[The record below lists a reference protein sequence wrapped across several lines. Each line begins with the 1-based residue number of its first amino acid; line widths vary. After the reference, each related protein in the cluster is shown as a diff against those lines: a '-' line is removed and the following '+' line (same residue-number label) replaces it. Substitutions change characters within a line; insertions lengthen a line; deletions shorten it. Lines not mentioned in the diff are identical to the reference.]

1 MKNRKMAYIVII
13 SVVCVLLIA
22 AGLYFVPIKS
32 TPIDIT
38 MEAVKSDSD
47 ENEIGTVPITVK
59 GTVEK
64 YLFRDDRVS
73 LKIES
78 FEDLYDI
85 KQWDSRDY
93 SGYGPDEYGF
103 YWLYFN
109 ASSTVAGEN
118 SYMVTVIFREDLSSW
133 EFFRVCRKYHY
144 VEETEELILE
154 EYPELD
160 IRYRATVE

>member
-1 MKNRKMAYIVII
+1 MFKRVIYITCAIVI
-13 SVVCVLLIA
+13 SLLLI
-22 AGLYFVPIKS
+22 GTLLYFIPVSS
-32 TPIDIT
+32 TSIDIT

-47 ENEIGTVPITVK
+47 ENELGTVPITVK

-85 KQWDSRDY
+85 KQWDSRDF
-93 SGYGPDEYGF
+93 SGYGPDEHGF

-118 SYMVTVIFREDLSSW
+118 SYTVTVVFREDLSSW

-144 VEETEELILE
+144 IEETEELVRE

-160 IRYRATVE
+160 VRYRATVE

>member
-1 MKNRKMAYIVII
+1 MSKKILYIGCAIII
-13 SVVCVLLIA
+13 SLLLI
-22 AGLYFVPIKS
+22 GTLLYFIPVSS

-38 MEAVKSDSD
+38 MDAVKSDSD

-73 LKIES
+73 LEIES

-85 KQWDSRDY
+85 TQWDSRDY

-118 SYMVTVIFREDLSSW
+118 SYMVTVVFREDLSSW

>member
-1 MKNRKMAYIVII
+1 MEKKYLIIVGAFILAVI
-13 SVVCVLLIA
+13 VSAC
-22 AGLYFVPIKS
+22 LYLTPIKS
-32 TPIDIT
+32 IPIDIT
-38 MEAVKSDSD
+38 MDAVKSDSD

-73 LKIES
+73 LEIES

-85 KQWDSRDY
+85 TQWDSRDY

-118 SYMVTVIFREDLSSW
+118 SYMVTVVFQEDLSSW

>member
-47 ENEIGTVPITVK
+47 GKELGTVPITVQ
-59 GTVEK
+59 GTITE
-64 YLFRDDRVS
+64 YLFRNDR
-73 LKIES
+73 IEIEIEP

-85 KQWDSRDY
+85 EQRTTDFFIDDSDQKGHY
-93 SGYGPDEYGF
+93 LVEC
-103 YWLYFN
+103 N
-109 ASSTVAGEN
+109 ASSTIVGED
-118 SYMVTVIFREDLSSW
+118 SYMVTVFFREDLSRW

>member
-22 AGLYFVPIKS
+22 AGLYFIPIKS

-38 MEAVKSDSD
+38 MDAVKSDSD
-47 ENEIGTVPITVK
+47 GKELGTVPITVQ
-59 GTVEK
+59 GTITE
-64 YLFRDDRVS
+64 YLFRNDR
-73 LKIES
+73 IEIEIEP

-85 KQWDSRDY
+85 EQRTTDFFIDDSDQKGHY
-93 SGYGPDEYGF
+93 LVEC
-103 YWLYFN
+103 N
-109 ASSTVAGEN
+109 ASSTIVGED
-118 SYMVTVIFREDLSSW
+118 SYMVTVFFREDLSRW